1 MIINTFHKKGKP
13 QKVTVER
20 LVHSAVSTD
29 IHGKLTGKE
38 SCRRKRCT
46 SNGDARCLEG
56 IVNNLGEHHKEWTE
70 AGVSA
75 GDQMERGYKCHIPH
89 VKPLLNQKCEGHLT

>member
-1 MIINTFHKKGKP
+1 MTVLWVMIINTFHKKGKP

-56 IVNNLGEHHKEWTE
+56 IVNNLGEHHKKWTE

-75 GDQMERGYKCHIPH
+75 GDTRWKEATNVTFLMSNHC
-89 VKPLLNQKCEGHLT
+89 